1 MDDKKANV
9 EIRFSEMMEG
19 LASFYNAFEKVTAEI
34 NARMPKIV
42 ETLEAFGN
50 MALWVNVVNKL
61 AKEQI
66 VFTDDLTVELA
77 CNWSRGEDISE
88 AVEDYY
94 FGENHIQPLIDRIGK
109 NAVLKNYHG
118 FYIEILES
126 FQKQHYQLACIGLF
140 ALLDGVLSDLTNMAT
155 VTNYKKRIGKIES
168 AIREDDDLTVLD
180 RKFICVSQGIK
191 SASDSM
197 FCRVDFAGTE
207 TGLLNRHWLQHGRT
221 HRTYTRMD
229 FLKALL
235 LVDGILFFA
244 EQGNPKSQ
252 IEEDKA

>member
-1 MDDKKANV
+1 MDNQKTSV
-9 EIRFSEMMEG
+9 ETSLAAMIAG
-19 LASFYNAFEKVTAEI
+19 LTTFYNALEKVTAEI
-34 NARMPKIV
+34 DARMPKIV
-42 ETLEAFGN
+42 ETLAAFGK

-66 VFTDDLTVELA
+66 VFTDDLTVDLA

-94 FGENHIQPLIDRIGK
+94 FGEGHIQTLTDRVGK
-109 NAVLKNYHG
+109 NAALKNYHG

-140 ALLDGVLSDLTNMAT
+140 ALLDGVLSDLTNMAA
-155 VTNYKKRIGKIES
+155 VTNYKKRIGEIES
-168 AIREDDDLTVLD
+168 AVRKNDDLTVLD
-180 RKFICVSQGIK
+180 RKFLCVSQGIK

-235 LVDGILFFA
+235 LVDGVLFFA
-244 EQGNPKSQ
+244 EQGTAKSQ
-252 IEEDKA
+252 IEEDKT